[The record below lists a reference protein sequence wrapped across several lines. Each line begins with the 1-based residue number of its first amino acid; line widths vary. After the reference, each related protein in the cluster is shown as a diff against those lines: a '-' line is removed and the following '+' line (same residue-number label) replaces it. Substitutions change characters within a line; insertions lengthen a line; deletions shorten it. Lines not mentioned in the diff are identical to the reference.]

1 MRVWKGR
8 VFMDKNTIRIHI
20 LHCGTISVPAWAA
33 YIKDGARR
41 VTLPVSVYL
50 IEHPVHGKIL
60 VETGLSG
67 DCNELMPKYLRS
79 FYRPHI
85 EKGQTAV
92 EQLAAMGIRPED
104 IDLLLITHNDVDHT
118 CAVKDFV
125 GRAKKIVMSEHEYFW
140 SCRMVYKMRQV
151 WDTFMPYADKIE
163 RRHYYGT
170 VQGPIGRG
178 FDLFGDDSVL
188 CIACPGHTDGQMAV
202 MINKAPSGRFKNAAS
217 GIYGNE
223 FVVLASD
230 VAFSQRNIDELVV
243 PGYGF
248 DRKRQLNALRWL
260 EKIQADPKCVG
271 IFCSHDPNVAPQT
284 IVM

>member
-1 MRVWKGR
+1 MEK
-8 VFMDKNTIRIHI
+8 DSEIKLHI
-20 LHCGTISVPAWAA
+20 MHCGTISVPAWAA
-33 YIKDGARR
+33 YIKDGVRR

-50 IEHPVHGKIL
+50 IEHPVHGRIL
-60 VETGLSG
+60 VETGLSPEG
-67 DCNELMPKYLRS
+67 CELMPGYLRK

-92 EQLAAMGIRPED
+92 EQLGAMGIRPED
-104 IDLLLITHNDVDHT
+104 IDLLLITHNDFDHT
-118 CAVKDFV
+118 CAVGDFA
-125 GRAKKIVMSEHEYFW
+125 GGAKKIVMSEHEYFW

-151 WDTFMPYADKIE
+151 WDTYIPYKDQIE

-223 FVVLASD
+223 FAVLASD

-248 DRKRQLNALRWL
+248 DRNRQLNALRWL
-260 EKIQADPKCVG
+260 EKLQADPKCVG
-271 IFCSHDPNVAPQT
+271 VFCSHDPDVEPQT
-284 IVM
+284 IVI

>member
-1 MRVWKGR
+1 MEK
-8 VFMDKNTIRIHI
+8 DNSIKLHI
-20 LHCGTISVPAWAA
+20 LHCGSITIPASMA
-33 YIKDGARR
+33 YIEDSAFKR

-60 VETGLSG
+60 VETGLSPEG
-67 DCNELMPKYLRS
+67 CELLPRYLRE

-85 EKGQTAV
+85 EKGQTAI
-92 EQLAAMGIRPED
+92 EQLAAMGISPED

-118 CAVKDFV
+118 CAVGDFA
-125 GRAKKIVMSEHEYFW
+125 GKAKRIVMAEHEYYW
-140 SCRMVYKMRQV
+140 SCRTVYRVRQV
-151 WDTFMPYADKIE
+151 WDTFMPYKDMID
-163 RRHYYGT
+163 RPFYYGT

-202 MINKAPSGRFKNAAS
+202 MVNKAPSGRFVNAAS

-223 FVVLASD
+223 FFVLASD
-230 VAFSQRNIDELVV
+230 VAFSQRNIDDLVI

-248 DRKRQLNALRWL
+248 ARKRQLKSIRWL
-260 EKIQADPKCVG
+260 REVQADPQCVG
-271 IFCSHDPNVAPQT
+271 VFCSHDPDIEPQT
-284 IVM
+284 III